1 MHISRIRNESRIHVE
16 DGNIHLKLS
25 DSYPLKLSVDANEI
39 VTDDKCSEH
48 GKVGIFRE
56 TYISKVVNKI
66 GRRPR

>member
-39 VTDDKCSEH
+39 VTDARCSEH
-48 GKVGIFRE
+48 GKVGRFRE
-56 TYISKVVNKI
+56 
-66 GRRPR
+66 